1 MGLPEHV
8 ATLSPEL
15 WEVAWKD
22 LVEIVEWG
30 IVSCCISPVPS
41 VRRGVEQQPW
51 SQVSL
56 LWLSPRPSACP
67 DASWGGVGPWEEP
80 QPGLGPGMLQV
91 GQLGQKLPRFPIV
104 PWLMTP
110 PCFTVPPDRSV
121 GQGAAVLLLNP
132 QCQERQG
139 AASPE
144 SGGSPV
150 GQSQSPCLP

>member
-67 DASWGGVGPWEEP
+67 DAFWGGWAHGRSPSLDRDLACYRSASWDKSFPGSPSCLDSWPLPVLQYP
-80 QPGLGPGMLQV
+80 QTEV
-91 GQLGQKLPRFPIV
+91 WDK
-104 PWLMTP
+104 
-110 PCFTVPPDRSV
+110 
-121 GQGAAVLLLNP
+121 VLLS
-132 QCQERQG
+132 C
-139 AASPE
+139 
-144 SGGSPV
+144 
-150 GQSQSPCLP
+150 C